1 MFILNKI
8 ITLLKEQGKS
18 QKELCEYL
26 GIKQQAFTNWKGGN
40 NTSYMKHLPQIAKFL
55 DVSVDYLLEEENT
68 APKNEDGAITD
79 PLEAR
84 LMESV
89 RQLSDDQKKLL
100 LAQLDT
106 LLADKEK

>member
-40 NTSYMKHLPQIAKFL
+40 NTAYMKHLPQIAKFL
-55 DVSVDYLLEEENT
+55 DVSVDYLLEEENAAST
-68 APKNEDGAITD
+68 SRSETLPDILYRFPE
-79 PLEAR
+79 
-84 LMESV
+84 
-89 RQLSDDQKKLL
+89 LSDDRKKEVLAFVEFK
-100 LAQLDT
+100 LAQQLD
-106 LLADKEK
+106 DQKG